1 MESGLLLAMFVLGL
15 ALGWVLGSAPLK
27 QKVLALES
35 QLRLKCLRES
45 ELEMALDSEKSKAM
59 GRD

>member
-1 MESGLLLAMFVLGL
+1 MESVLLLVMFVLGL

-27 QKVLALES
+27 VRVWVLEKELAQSAL
-35 QLRLKCLRES
+35 RVS
-45 ELEMALDSEKSKAM
+45 ELEMALDYQMSKAM

>member
-1 MESGLLLAMFVLGL
+1 MESVLLLVMFVLGL
-15 ALGWVLGSAPLK
+15 ALGWVMASEPLK
-27 QKVLALES
+27 VKVKVLES

-59 GRD
+59 GRE

>member
-1 MESGLLLAMFVLGL
+1 MESVLLLVMFVLGL
-15 ALGWVLGSAPLK
+15 ALGWVLVSAPLK
-27 QKVLALES
+27 AQVRVLES

-59 GRD
+59 GRE

>member
-1 MESGLLLAMFVLGL
+1 MESVLLLVMFVLGL
-15 ALGWVLGSAPLK
+15 ALGWVLVSAPLK
-27 QKVLALES
+27 AQVWALES

-45 ELEMALDSEKSKAM
+45 ELEMALDLEKSKAM

>member
-1 MESGLLLAMFVLGL
+1 MESVLLLVMFVLGL
-15 ALGWVLGSAPLK
+15 ALGWVLVSAPLK
-27 QKVLALES
+27 AQVRVLES

-45 ELEMALDSEKSKAM
+45 ELEMALDLEKSKAM